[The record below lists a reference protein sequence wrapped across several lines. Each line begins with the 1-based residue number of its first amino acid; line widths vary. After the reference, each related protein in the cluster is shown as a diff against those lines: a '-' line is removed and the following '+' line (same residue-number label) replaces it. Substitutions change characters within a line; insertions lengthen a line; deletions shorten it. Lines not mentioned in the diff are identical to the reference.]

1 VILNLGYVL
10 FLYLPG
16 MANRI
21 TKPIESLLS
30 SPMGFSFVPPSDAF
44 RTRIMLCWQKKLFIL
59 PLLMSTGGMA
69 MDHQQLFHVQASFAL
84 VQPQTALAAQ
94 LFYQRLFY
102 LNPALRPLFQGDNQE
117 QETQL
122 VRMLTVVVNGIS
134 QPERTI
140 AGLQQLGARHSIVDP
155 NVKTRKS

>member
-1 VILNLGYVL
+1 
-10 FLYLPG
+10 
-16 MANRI
+16 
-21 TKPIESLLS
+21 
-30 SPMGFSFVPPSDAF
+30 
-44 RTRIMLCWQKKLFIL
+44 
-59 PLLMSTGGMA
+59 

-102 LNPALRPLFQGDNQE
+102 LNPALRPLFQGNNQE

-140 AGLQQLGARHSIVDP
+140 AGLQQLGARHSHYG
-155 NVKTRKS
+155 VKDEDYDTVGAALLWTLRQGLGDAFTEEVEDAWVTAYSLFADQMLTAA